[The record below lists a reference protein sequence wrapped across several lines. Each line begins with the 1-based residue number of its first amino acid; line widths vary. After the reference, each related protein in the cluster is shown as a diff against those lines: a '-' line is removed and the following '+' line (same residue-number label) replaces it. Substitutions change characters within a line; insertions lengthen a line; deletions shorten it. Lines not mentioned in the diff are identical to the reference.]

1 MFIVEC
7 DSANDL
13 IRSGL
18 RSGTEDERKN
28 TSWRKKR
35 PVNGKRPI
43 RLIDKKS

>member
-13 IRSGL
+13 VRSGL
-18 RSGTEDERKN
+18 RSGTEDERKK
-28 TSWRKKR
+28 RCGEKR
-35 PVNGKRPI
+35 PVNGKKPI

>member
-13 IRSGL
+13 VRSGL

-28 TSWRKKR
+28 MCEEKKDLLMGEN
-35 PVNGKRPI
+35 P
-43 RLIDKKS
+43 LD